1 MDQGKE
7 LSVPVIEIKLWEGRT
22 REQKAELA
30 KRITDVVVEVGKT
43 TPEHVQII
51 FCDSAKSD
59 WAIAGKLSDE

>member
-1 MDQGKE
+1 MAERKE

-22 REQKAELA
+22 REQKAEIA
-30 KRITDVVVEVGKT
+30 RRITDAVVEVGKT